1 MLRDLGSLG
10 AGVGCVNFFFQ
21 WEKAIF
27 NYLISQRNPQ
37 RLSKSGRNWNSFS
50 KGFAPGESAFADN
63 PRSPSSQ
70 RGFSNL
76 LENLEKKKA
85 RTRGI
90 CNLWESDFIW
100 RLGGGFGTPVVP
112 RRGRLGPHTLER
124 KNFGF
129 SKMIDLV
136 GKIWLRN
143 FNVVLWNF

>member
-1 MLRDLGSLG
+1 MGEGYIQLSNISEEPPKTFQIGQKLE
-10 AGVGCVNFFFQ
+10 FFFQ
-21 WEKAIF
+21 RVCSWGERICRQPKEPF
-27 NYLISQRNPQ
+27 
-37 RLSKSGRNWNSFS
+37 LSARFLKSF
-50 KGFAPGESAFADN
+50 GE
-63 PRSPSSQ
+63 PR
-70 RGFSNL
+70 
-76 LENLEKKKA
+76 KKKA